1 MCETYTQKT
10 VKYRWEIWKDLNAC
24 RVMPRLSPSQSW
36 IQSPNMQQSH
46 SSDPGLWW
54 RKVHFIARSTKE
66 NGQLSSCSKGTNSP
80 TAFREGI
87 LQTVWGG
94 GSQGMHNSLMGCW
107 WSVGNLN
114 HQPFSSR
121 LSGVSVLMVSLQ
133 LTSSTCVST
142 WGHVSEYFPQPLRGS
157 LDFDCYCFFLLD
169 SLPLF
174 LHFLTSLIK
183 FALQNSGEA

>member
-1 MCETYTQKT
+1 MKHSD
-10 VKYRWEIWKDLNAC
+10 RSC
-24 RVMPRLSPSQSW
+24 REA
-36 IQSPNMQQSH
+36 
-46 SSDPGLWW
+46 DLWW
-54 RKVHFIARSTKE
+54 ILNCVCDLIFLLLHLNRKQETFAWKLMICFKLGSFCVW
-66 NGQLSSCSKGTNSP
+66 LC
-80 TAFREGI
+80 
-87 LQTVWGG
+87 TVWGG